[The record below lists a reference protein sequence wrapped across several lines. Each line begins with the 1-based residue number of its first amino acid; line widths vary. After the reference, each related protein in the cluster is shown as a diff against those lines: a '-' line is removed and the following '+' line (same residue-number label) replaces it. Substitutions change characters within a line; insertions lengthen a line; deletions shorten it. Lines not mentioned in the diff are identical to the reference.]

1 MAGTSNHVSIWQNW
15 ESKAMLLTFYRFTI
29 LFDAGPRGES
39 PSVLAGQ
46 LEPGQ
51 LETQKLR
58 SLTVPGLCL
67 DRKIET
73 LLTGVASKT
82 QTTSWLL

>member
-1 MAGTSNHVSIWQNW
+1 MAWTSNHVSTWKNW
-15 ESKAMLLTFYRFTI
+15 ESKATPLTFYSFTI

-51 LETQKLR
+51 LETQKLG
-58 SLTVPGLCL
+58 SLTVPGLCVL
-67 DRKIET
+67 IER
-73 LLTGVASKT
+73 
-82 QTTSWLL
+82 